1 MLGKFSLQLQQGKE
15 GVFRKKIHPSF
26 SADGEEALLAP
37 AGSLGS
43 SV

>member
-15 GVFRKKIHPSF
+15 GVFRKKCHLSF
-26 SADGEEALLAP
+26 SADGEEALLAS
-37 AGSLGS
+37 AGNLAS